1 MGFLDSIFGSKKPPV
16 ESLIK
21 SLAMQ
26 RMAEGGFPDL
36 EGMRQHIESL
46 SAFQLAGIP
55 ESTIDWIVRAYISN
69 KKTGVPDRLIFQT
82 IENHRVSNG
91 GPSGVMPGNLTL
103 NNYIKYRIE
112 IEHSGDFMCPQ
123 DHQIDR
129 CISALLAYHQS

>member
-16 ESLIK
+16 EPLIK

-55 ESTIDWIVRAYISN
+55 ESTIDWIVRA
-69 KKTGVPDRLIFQT
+69 
-82 IENHRVSNG
+82 
-91 GPSGVMPGNLTL
+91 
-103 NNYIKYRIE
+103 
-112 IEHSGDFMCPQ
+112 
-123 DHQIDR
+123 
-129 CISALLAYHQS
+129 